1 MKKKKICAMFLTM
14 AMAATLL
21 AGCGNDAGSGD
32 SSSQGGEAQGSSSQ
46 GSDAQGGGTED
57 ASGGGSFR

>member
-21 AGCGNDAGSGD
+21 AGCGNDAGSDG
-32 SSSQGGEAQGSSSQ
+32 SSSQGGEAQDSSSQ
-46 GSDAQGGGTED
+46 GSEAQGGESEN